1 MVIAG
6 INIRK
11 MMGDRLKN
19 GIKSASTPSNK
30 LVL

>member
-6 INIRK
+6 IKIRK
-11 MMGDRLKN
+11 IIGERLKN